1 MQSTDG
7 GDSESLTQR
16 EISRIGQRI
25 PDKWEMIAMS
35 TGKFE
40 KSEVDNIRRNANF
53 YDNVQKANQML
64 SDYKSKLGSR
74 KDLASALIE
83 HGKHDVAKLLQ
94 GKSCGHWVEIICY
107 ILY

>member
-7 GDSESLTQR
+7 GGCESLTQP
-16 EISRIGQRI
+16 EIIRIAQRI

-40 KSEVDNIRRNANF
+40 RSEVDNIRRNVNF
-53 YDNVQKANQML
+53 FDSVQKATQML

-74 KDLASALIE
+74 KDLVSALIE
-83 HGKHDVAKLLQ
+83 QGKHDVAKAVKSKLLQ
-94 GKSCGHWVEIICY
+94 GKS
-107 ILY
+107 